1 VERENVRPASGERE
15 ADGFSDG
22 SQGRRPVAVTSSDQE
37 DKDMSLGVAGYLA
50 GNDYSTSVK
59 KVKDARLESKAE
71 KTGKSENFS
80 KLLSQAASNKDTY
93 VSTRNYVDSSDRSDA
108 DGGRG
113 AKSGYYQGSGRH
125 LLSQDITD
133 AASVNEEA
141 QSNVTGMSAEERTSL
156 VQQLE
161 ADQESRKMQFLSMVT
176 KSLGHQASEFEN
188 ANAMPSV
195 DSNGV
200 WHFLASG
207 NYTVDLQTKND
218 AQEAVSEDGYYGV
231 ARTSQRLFDFAS
243 SLAGDDT
250 ELMHTLQSAI
260 KKGFSDAEDAWGSK
274 LPEISSQ
281 TMDATNKL
289 FENYFSSRNDA
300 TVQAG

>member
-1 VERENVRPASGERE
+1 MTAAFPRGPWKAPAGNK
-15 ADGFSDG
+15 
-22 SQGRRPVAVTSSDQE
+22 SSDQE

-50 GNDYSTSVK
+50 GGSYNASVN
-59 KVKDARLESKAE
+59 KVKDASYESKAE

-93 VSTRNYVDSSDRSDA
+93 VSTREFVDSSDRSDA
-108 DGGRG
+108 DGGQG

-125 LLSQDITD
+125 LLSQDISD
-133 AASVNEEA
+133 AAQANVEA
-141 QSNVTGMSAEERTSL
+141 QSNVAGMSAEERTSL

-161 ADQESRKMQFLSMVT
+161 ADQESRKAQFISMIT
-176 KSLGHQASEFEN
+176 RSLGHQASEFEN
-188 ANAMPSV
+188 ANAMPSI
-195 DSNGV
+195 DSSGV

-207 NYTVDLQTKND
+207 NYTVDLQTKTE

-231 ARTSQRLFDFAS
+231 AKTSQRLFDFAS
-243 SLAGDDT
+243 SLAGDDP
-250 ELMHTLQSAI
+250 ELMQTLQSAI
-260 KKGFSDAEDAWGSK
+260 QKGYADAEDAWGSE
-274 LPEISSQ
+274 LPDISKH

-289 FENYFSSRNDA
+289 FENYFSSRDNA